1 MSKLISSLKWIVD
14 LLENIV
20 SMIEN
25 FFSSLIAVISN
36 IPKVIEF
43 LTGAITALPA
53 PLIIFATITIG
64 ITVAY
69 FVVGRQEGG
78 NS

>member
-14 LLENIV
+14 LLTNVV
-20 SMIEN
+20 SMVEN
-25 FFSSLIAVISN
+25 FFQSLIDIVKN

-43 LTGAITALPA
+43 LTGAITALPS
-53 PLIIFATITIG
+53 PLVVFATVTIG
-64 ITVAY
+64 LTVAY
-69 FVVGRQEGG
+69 FIIGREEGG

>member
-1 MSKLISSLKWIVD
+1 MSKLISALKWIVD
-14 LLENIV
+14 LLSNVV
-20 SMIEN
+20 SMVES
-25 FFSSLIAVISN
+25 FFESLLDILAN

-43 LTGAITALPA
+43 LTGAITALPS
-53 PLIIFATITIG
+53 PLVVFATATIG

-69 FVVGRQEGG
+69 FVIGRQEGG

>member
-1 MSKLISSLKWIVD
+1 MSALISAIKWIVD
-14 LLENIV
+14 LLENVV
-20 SMIEN
+20 SMVEN
-25 FFSSLIAVISN
+25 FFSSLLAILRN
-36 IPKVIEF
+36 LPKVIEF
-43 LTGAITALPA
+43 LTGAITALPS
-53 PLIIFATITIG
+53 PLVAFATITIT